1 MFDKNR
7 YLKNII
13 ESDALASHKMAFV
26 SGPRQVGKT
35 TLGNSL
41 VLKEENIF
49 SWEDPIFRNDWIAN
63 PKESVANRQ
72 AGPVLLDEIHKDPNW
87 KQNLKGLYDLKGK
100 SIPIIVTGSAR
111 LDVFRKGGDSLMGR
125 FFPYHVHPFT
135 IGEQENPN
143 SPSDFLQIK
152 GSLNFP
158 LNDILNLSGFPEPLF
173 DASAAKAK
181 RWSRLRSERLVN
193 EDIRDIMAI
202 QSLRS
207 LANLL
212 SLLPERVGSL
222 LSINNLR
229 ETLQVSHGSVSSW
242 LQVFESLFVL
252 FYVRPWS
259 KKLTRMVTAEPKFY
273 LFDSIPIKN
282 TGAKTEN
289 IVACHLLKA
298 CHYWTD
304 TAQGHFELF
313 FLRNKDMLEV
323 DFLITNEGDPWC
335 LVEVKSGQLTP
346 CKNLVTFA
354 EALGVKHRFQL
365 VSKVGYDKLFAEHN
379 IRVVNTEDFLAALV

>member
-125 FFPYHVHPFT
+125 FFPYHLHPFT
-135 IGEQENPN
+135 LGEQENP
-143 SPSDFLQIK
+143 
-152 GSLNFP
+152 
-158 LNDILNLSGFPEPLF
+158 
-173 DASAAKAK
+173 
-181 RWSRLRSERLVN
+181 
-193 EDIRDIMAI
+193 
-202 QSLRS
+202 
-207 LANLL
+207 
-212 SLLPERVGSL
+212 LPETSPRAT
-222 LSINNLR
+222 SI
-229 ETLQVSHGSVSSW
+229 VPS
-242 LQVFESLFVL
+242 
-252 FYVRPWS
+252 
-259 KKLTRMVTAEPKFY
+259 
-273 LFDSIPIKN
+273 
-282 TGAKTEN
+282 
-289 IVACHLLKA
+289 
-298 CHYWTD
+298 
-304 TAQGHFELF
+304 
-313 FLRNKDMLEV
+313 
-323 DFLITNEGDPWC
+323 
-335 LVEVKSGQLTP
+335 
-346 CKNLVTFA
+346 
-354 EALGVKHRFQL
+354 
-365 VSKVGYDKLFAEHN
+365 
-379 IRVVNTEDFLAALV
+379 